1 MNIQTIKPK
10 TLREILSDNTPSP
23 DPIIDNGLLLDG
35 TILLIVGPPKS
46 KKTFFTQNLALSVAA
61 GSEFAGFSVPKPRKV
76 LYNIAEG
83 GYYPNRD
90 RIKTMAKNLDEN
102 AYDNFMMS
110 TFSYLPLNE
119 QEPYETMYGLIQETE
134 AEVVIFDPMIRFHD
148 VDENSAS
155 QMSEVFG
162 RLRRYIEE
170 LHISIILIH
179 HSGKVESKGGRGSN
193 VIIGEYDS
201 SVTLHKINKHV
212 TSLSYDM
219 RHVESPPSNQIV
231 FNSDTLWFESS
242 SPIVD
247 MLKQSG
253 GSMPKKDFIKG
264 YGKPQATAYRHINK
278 AVKTGSIKMEG
289 DLLILTDAE

>member
-46 KKTFFTQNLALSVAA
+46 KKTFFTQNLALSLAA
-61 GSEFAGFSVPKPRKV
+61 GSEFAGFKVPQPRKV

-148 VDENSAS
+148 VDENTAS

-201 SVTLHKINKHV
+201 SVTLHKINKHE
-212 TSLSYDM
+212 TSLSYDK

-242 SPIVD
+242 SPLVEI
-247 MLKQSG
+247 LKKSD
-253 GSMPKKDFIKG
+253 GSMPKKDFIEE
-264 YGKPQATAYRHINK
+264 YGKSPATVYRHIDK